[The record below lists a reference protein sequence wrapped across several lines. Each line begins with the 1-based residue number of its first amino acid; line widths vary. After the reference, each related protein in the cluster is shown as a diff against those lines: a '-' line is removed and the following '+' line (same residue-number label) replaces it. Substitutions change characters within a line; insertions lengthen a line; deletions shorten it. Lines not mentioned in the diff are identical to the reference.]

1 MASFIF
7 YGADAAHI
15 HTYFIFKRC
24 AEVLLPSTSQTPT
37 NRALSAF
44 NLQYNVLKGTR
55 EASLATL
62 ITLEHSPISR
72 PSFNTPH
79 PLQNIFQ
86 KSSHNVI
93 ILLIT
98 QAVRKSGSRQFK
110 PPPIFGEV
118 CHQNSESRQRY
129 GFDLSQ
135 KNKNNLFCSFNI
147 RWPPFPPAH
156 RAHLNIAPSH
166 KRHVDL
172 ILIHFL
178 KMRLNL

>member
-15 HTYFIFKRC
+15 HTYFIFKRS
-24 AEVLLPSTSQTPT
+24 AGVLLPSTSQTTT
-37 NRALSAF
+37 NHALSAF

-72 PSFNTPH
+72 PSFYTPH

-110 PPPIFGEV
+110 P
-118 CHQNSESRQRY
+118 SS
-129 GFDLSQ
+129 
-135 KNKNNLFCSFNI
+135 
-147 RWPPFPPAH
+147 PPFLEKYAIKIQSPARDMALIYLGKIKITFSVLLTSDGRLSPPLTEH
-156 RAHLNIAPSH
+156 
-166 KRHVDL
+166 
-172 ILIHFL
+172 ILI
-178 KMRLNL
+178 

>member
-1 MASFIF
+1 MFNSLHVSTEHRLPLAPFFCGESWLHSFFMAPML
-7 YGADAAHI
+7 
-15 HTYFIFKRC
+15 HTYTPIFIFKRF
-24 AEVLLPSTSQTPT
+24 AGALLPSTSRTPT
-37 NRALSAF
+37 NHALCAF

-93 ILLIT
+93 ILLIR

-110 PPPIFGEV
+110 PSSPHFWRSMPSKSRVPPEIW
-118 CHQNSESRQRY
+118 
-129 GFDLSQ
+129 L
-135 KNKNNLFCSFNI
+135 
-147 RWPPFPPAH
+147 
-156 RAHLNIAPSH
+156 
-166 KRHVDL
+166 
-172 ILIHFL
+172 
-178 KMRLNL
+178 

>member
-7 YGADAAHI
+7 YGADATHI

-110 PPPIFGEV
+110 PPPPFLEKYAIKIQSPARDMALIYLRKIKITFSVLLTSDG
-118 CHQNSESRQRY
+118 R
-129 GFDLSQ
+129 LS
-135 KNKNNLFCSFNI
+135 
-147 RWPPFPPAH
+147 PPLTEH
-156 RAHLNIAPSH
+156 
-166 KRHVDL
+166 
-172 ILIHFL
+172 ILI
-178 KMRLNL
+178 